1 MADNG
6 QSKGLGELFV
16 EFGQKGG
23 SGLMKALTV
32 FLLNFY

>member
-23 SGLMKALTV
+23 SGLMKAL
-32 FLLNFY
+32 NGISAQFY